1 MKKFFILL
9 TLLLLI
15 TTTVVI
21 LLTGDRTSQR
31 AQLAEVMGNAEPAAQ
46 IGGSFSLTDMTGK
59 AVSDTDFR
67 GRVMMVFFGFTHCP
81 DMCPT
86 AMSVFTKVMGQLD
99 EAKAAQVAPILIS
112 VDPERDTPEVMAKYL
127 ANFDKRIIG
136 LTGTPEQVKQAA
148 GTYRAYYAKA
158 AGATAS
164 NDYMVDHSGY
174 VYLMGKDG
182 AFINAVSY
190 DAGEQALLSQLTEA
204 LK

>member
-9 TLLLLI
+9 TILLLVFTSI
-15 TTTVVI
+15 MI

-31 AQLAEVMGNAEPAAQ
+31 AQLAAFLGKEEPTAQ
-46 IGGSFSLTDMTGK
+46 IGGSFALTDATGK

-86 AMSVFTKVMGQLD
+86 TMAAYTKLLSQID
-99 EAKAAQVAPILIS
+99 EAKAAQVAPIFIS
-112 VDPERDTPEVMAKYL
+112 VDPERDTPEVIAKYL

-136 LTGTPEQVKQAA
+136 LTGTLEQVKQAA
-148 GTYRAYYAKA
+148 GVYRAYYAKA
-158 AGATAS
+158 TGATTA

-182 AFINAVSY
+182 VFINAVAY
-190 DAGEQALLSQLTEA
+190 DAGEKELLRQLTEA

>member
-9 TLLLLI
+9 TILLLVL
-15 TTTVVI
+15 TSVMI
-21 LLTGDRTSQR
+21 LVTGDRTSQR
-31 AQLAEVMGNAEPAAQ
+31 SQLASFLGKKEPAAQ
-46 IGGSFSLTDMTGK
+46 IGGAFSLTDSTGK

-86 AMSVFTKVMGQLD
+86 TMNVYTKVLSQLD
-99 EAKAAQVAPILIS
+99 ETKAAQVAPILIS
-112 VDPERDTPEVMAKYL
+112 VDPERDTPEVLAKYL
-127 ANFDKRIIG
+127 TNFDKRIIG

-148 GTYRAYYAKA
+148 GVYRAYYAKA
-158 AGATAS
+158 TGAAAS

-182 AFINAVSY
+182 VFINAVAY
-190 DAGEQALLSQLTEA
+190 DAGEQELLRQLTEA